1 MESSVISLNESDV
14 IENLDNILEKSNI
27 FEFNSNI
34 EYIKCYIFYTEK
46 NKLLNFKKIEI
57 PLYQNLITKK

>member
-1 MESSVISLNESDV
+1 MKSINIGILSAMPEEIGST

-34 EYIKCYIFYTEK
+34 EYIKCYIFYSDPILGASE
-46 NKLLNFKKIEI
+46 
-57 PLYQNLITKK
+57 